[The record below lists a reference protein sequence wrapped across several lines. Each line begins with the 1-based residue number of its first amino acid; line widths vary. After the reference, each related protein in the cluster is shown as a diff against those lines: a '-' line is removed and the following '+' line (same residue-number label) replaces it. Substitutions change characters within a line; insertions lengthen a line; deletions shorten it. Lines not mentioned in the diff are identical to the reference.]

1 MKRKVKAIMTNEFL
15 ELGPKQY
22 TYKIVGN
29 ACTSRELRYAI
40 GALSLVEGVVPT
52 SIKVFGMMGS
62 DCKFKFKGTEK
73 ALKQLISEL
82 STELD
87 FKVRKVRK
95 VWF

>member
-1 MKRKVKAIMTNEFL
+1 MTNEFL

-22 TYKIVGN
+22 TYKIVGS

-40 GALSLVEGVVPT
+40 GALNLVEGVIPT
-52 SIKVFGMMGS
+52 SIKVFGMMDK

-73 ALKQLISEL
+73 ALRNLLSEL

-87 FKVRKVRK
+87 FKVKKVKK
-95 VWF
+95 VLF